1 MDTLSRPT
9 PLDLRAISE
18 SIVHI
23 LPFKEDNND
32 VEFMVVITPNV
43 PVVLLLDE
51 TYIHRILMNLLSNAF
66 KFTNS
71 GYVMLIIE
79 YKGNDL
85 IVQVKDTGTGIPD
98 IFLPRLFQPF
108 SQAPTRGSQRGTGLG
123 LSIIK
128 ELLHKMDGNITVD
141 SHYSEGYNSNI
152 RTGTTF
158 TVTMPAQSP
167 SPELSSPEAP
177 TSTVV
182 VFPQKDPISQEGQI
196 AAWEHLGYKVVN
208 AKLLSDLRNY
218 PKFKYIWADAEYLQ
232 HNLDCLEAL
241 LSQDTWTVLVPYSN
255 QEILCSLPGVMSTSR
270 FVLLPKPLMWHTFQ
284 ARIALARCSSPDVL
298 HSSETT
304 SKLCLLDIPPA
315 QATLRN
321 DTKKEVRILLVE
333 DNPVRLFPLTKLPT
347 YELTIPVYRSTKNW
361 G

>member
-1 MDTLSRPT
+1 MDIVSCPT
-9 PLDLRAISE
+9 PLDLRAVSE

-51 TYIHRILMNLLSNAF
+51 TYIHRIFMNLLSNAF
-66 KFTNS
+66 KFTTA
-71 GYVMLIIE
+71 GYVMLIME
-79 YKGNDL
+79 YKGHDL

-141 SHYSEGYNSNI
+141 SHYSEGHNSNI

-158 TVTMPAQSP
+158 TVTIPAPSP
-167 SPELSSPEAP
+167 SPELSSPEA
-177 TSTVV
+177 STDTGTVAV
-182 VFPQKDPISQEGQI
+182 LPRKDLISQEGQM
-196 AAWEHLGYKVVN
+196 AAWEHIGFKVVN
-208 AKLLSDLRNY
+208 ANLLSDLRNY
-218 PKFKYIWADAEYLQ
+218 PEVKYIWADAEYLQ
-232 HNLDCLEAL
+232 HNLNCLEAL

-255 QEILCSLPGVMSTSR
+255 QEMLYSLPGVMSTTR
-270 FVLLPKPLMWHTFQ
+270 FVWLPKPLMWHTFQ
-284 ARIALARCSSPDVL
+284 ARIALASCSSPNVL

-304 SKLCLLDIPPA
+304 SKPRLLDIPPA
-315 QATLRN
+315 QTTLRN
-321 DTKKEVRILLVE
+321 DTRKEARILLVE
-333 DNPVRLFPLTKLPT
+333 DNPVRLFSLMKLPT
-347 YELTIPVYRSTKNW
+347 YELTIPMYRSTKN
-361 G
+361 